1 MKKLVLYILLH
12 FIVANEISIDLIT
25 TNDIHGAVDKQTAY
39 FMNPEYPPTIIG
51 GAGFYKYLEDL
62 KKDDSINTLILD
74 GGNFFQGT
82 NFGMNDKGK
91 TMVEWMNKLE
101 YDVFVPG
108 QYDFIF
114 GVDNLN
120 TILKNA
126 NFSIVGANL
135 DCDNCIENLKPY
147 VIKNIDGVKV
157 GIIGIVNSEI
167 SELVPKSKLNDI
179 LIEYEKDALNR
190 WVPEI
195 KSKGAD
201 IVIVLTSSGVP
212 WDREEVY
219 DDFMKTKN
227 SNQSLNA
234 IEMGYYAN
242 GVDLIVSG
250 GISKGYKTAWYDPNS
265 HVFTI
270 QNYGNG
276 TSFGHL
282 KLKID
287 SKNKKFIGIDYVNNS
302 EISHTL
308 FSDDFEPDR
317 EIQSWIKSKAV
328 SIDKDK
334 SFDINLVSKFVNQ
347 DSNNWEVPSYNTDEG
362 IEIITW
368 NCEFFPA
375 ANDSTINS
383 LSEIV
388 KDIDADIIAFQ
399 EIKKAGWF
407 EKLMSRL
414 PDYNYVISLQASF
427 MDLAIIYKK
436 DQFDFISHTELF
448 SDNDYN
454 FAGRPPLKLDL
465 KHIKS
470 NTEFSVINLHM
481 KCCDSGLKRRQKASK
496 MLYDYIVDYDLH
508 DNFIVLGDWND
519 DLKDKEN
526 EHCFTPFF
534 NDENYYFVNESIVY
548 DLSQASYPKH
558 PYFSFLDH
566 ILVSNTFIGSDKVN
580 NVLTIPMDEY
590 MNGYE
595 VYEKYISDH
604 MPVLLSFNISLN
616 K

>member
-126 NFSIVGANL
+126 NFSIVGSNL

-308 FSDDFEPDR
+308 FSDVFEPDR
-317 EIQSWIKSKAV
+317 EIQSWINSKAV

-436 DQFDFISHTELF
+436 DQFDFVSHTELF

-534 NDENYYFVNESIVY
+534 NDENYY
-548 DLSQASYPKH
+548 PKH